1 MNTDL
6 QQPHTEP
13 AKAKRPVRS
22 GFTLVELLVV
32 LSIIG
37 ILMAI
42 VVGAIR
48 GANQDTLVSKTRGTI
63 AKIDSIL
70 NDRYDEYLSEPMT
83 YAIPTT
89 PPPPLLPGNFR
100 THFPVV
106 SARVIPL
113 ANTPSISV
121 LRERFRLASV
131 RDLMRM
137 EMPDCP
143 ADLADL
149 SSGSLLPRAGAIIA
163 TGLTSTVNGPLF
175 MQLQTTARFERI
187 RERVSLGRDS
197 SGAVNIT
204 VWARE
209 NANAELLYLIV
220 EDSTLNGTS
229 AIEAFGNSEIADTDG
244 DGLFELIDA
253 WGVPIRW
260 IRCPAGIN
268 STTRLDPDPLNPSG
282 TQPSDPFDPT
292 KADVGYDPINAGN
305 AVAIPG
311 PGQRPLVVS
320 AGVDGRFGIRFF
332 GVFPNANVSTP
343 YFSTSAVFLTT
354 SSPATTPLP
363 PAYASAGMVWPD
375 PFAPRNFL
383 AGTPSNPV
391 DMRLGGVL
399 DDPTRTNT
407 VDPVADPIGVEYS
420 GNTATLIPNPET
432 NTNYFQHSRDNVSNL
447 DESGASL

>member
-6 QQPHTEP
+6 LQRKLEQ
-13 AKAKRPVRS
+13 AKGTRTLRR

-32 LSIIG
+32 ISIIG
-37 ILMAI
+37 ILSAI

-83 YAIPTT
+83 YVSLPTA
-89 PPPPLLPGNFR
+89 PIAR
-100 THFPVV
+100 VDHFPAQ
-106 SARVIPL
+106 SPRV
-113 ANTPSISV
+113 TPIQDGNWPMNLPPISL
-121 LRERFRLASV
+121 LRERVRLAST

-149 SSGSLLPRAGAIIA
+149 STGSIEPRAGAIIA
-163 TGLTSTVNGPLF
+163 TGMRSQTLGRPLF

-187 RERVSLGRDS
+187 RQRVSLGRDS
-197 SGAVNIT
+197 AGAVNLT
-204 VWARE
+204 VWARQ

-229 AIEAFGNSEIADTDG
+229 AIEAFGNSEIADTDN
-244 DGLFELIDA
+244 DGLFEFIDA
-253 WGVPIRW
+253 LGVPIRW
-260 IRCPAGIN
+260 LRCPAGIN
-268 STTRLDPDPLNPSG
+268 STARFDPDPLHPSG
-282 TQPSDPFDPT
+282 SQPSDPFDPT
-292 KADVGYDPINAGN
+292 KADVGFDPINIAN
-305 AVAIPG
+305 PTNLPSV
-311 PGQRPLVVS
+311 GQRPLVVS

-332 GVFPNANVSTP
+332 GVTVAGIASPE
-343 YFSTSAVFLTT
+343 FSTSAITLD
-354 SSPATTPLP
+354 TTPTFPRVPVYGENLTFF
-363 PAYASAGMVWPD
+363 WPD
-375 PFAPRNFL
+375 PFYPRNFL
-383 AGTPSNPV
+383 SGSV
-391 DMRLGGVL
+391 DMRLGGIL
-399 DDPTRTNT
+399 DDPTRTNS

-432 NTNYFQHSRDNVSNL
+432 DTNYFQHSRDNVTNL

>member
-6 QQPHTEP
+6 QQRNIEL
-13 AKAKRPVRS
+13 AKAKRSIRM

-32 LSIIG
+32 ISIIG

-70 NDRYDEYLSEPMT
+70 NDRFDEYLSEPMT
-83 YAIPTT
+83 YVSNGTT
-89 PPPPLLPGNFR
+89 LVNRFPAPNARITQLP
-100 THFPVV
+100 
-106 SARVIPL
+106 
-113 ANTPSISV
+113 NTPAISV
-121 LRERFRLASV
+121 LRERVRLAST

-143 ADLADL
+143 ADLRV
-149 SSGSLLPRAGAIIA
+149 SSGSGFAARPGAMIA
-163 TGLTSTVNGPLF
+163 TGLNSTLNGPLF

-187 RERVSLGRDS
+187 LQRVSLGRDS
-197 SGAVNIT
+197 TGTINAT
-204 VWARE
+204 AWARE
-209 NANAELLYLIV
+209 NANAELLYLII

-244 DGLFELIDA
+244 DGLFEFVDA
-253 WGVPIRW
+253 WGKAIRW
-260 IRCPAGIN
+260 LRCPAGIN
-268 STTRLDPDPLNPSG
+268 STTRFDPDPLNPAG

-292 KADVGYDPINAGN
+292 KADVGFDPVNAGN
-305 AVAIPG
+305 VLAIPG

-332 GVFPNANVSTP
+332 GVFPTGNVSTP
-343 YFSTSAVFLTT
+343 DFSTSAVILN
-354 SSPATTPLP
+354 SSTPTVPLP
-363 PAYASAGMVWPD
+363 PLYASSGLVWPD

-383 AGTPSNPV
+383 NGNV

-399 DDPTRTNT
+399 DETGT
-407 VDPVADPIGVEYS
+407 VDTVRDPVGILYS
-420 GNTATLIPNPET
+420 GATATFIENPET